1 MKITKSKKMPTALM
15 LLVLSYLIA
24 ILGLTGAGVLIVSR
38 FGEVRSLIA
47 GILILVGALSLAAA
61 LRMFANIGQILFEL
75 NTFLFNDLKS
85 LLSGITQH
93 IKNIENDSKAA
104 VQSLSQNIAGFRD
117 DSHTQIENLRTELQ
131 KTQLQSL
138 ETLKTQLE
146 QLGCDSKDISQ
157 NINQIKVFF
166 EQIERHLD
174 LKK

>member
-75 NTFLFNDLKS
+75 NSFLFNDLKS
-85 LLSGITQH
+85 LLSGINQH
-93 IKNIENDSKAA
+93 IKNIENDSKVA
-104 VQSLSQNIAGFRD
+104 VQSLNQNIASFRQ
-117 DSHTQIENLRTELQ
+117 SLH
-131 KTQLQSL
+131 TQLQSLEPLKTNLEQNL